1 MKSRV
6 SALCALLLVMLCY
19 QRIVYQIVYR
29 SADFCG
35 AHDHSLLALKLKP
48 LFADKAKGQQMRK
61 SVSQKSVE
69 QKPIDTQKELA
80 KIAGVRAKKHSQS

>member
-1 MKSRV
+1 MEILPLPSRKTYR
-6 SALCALLLVMLCY
+6 LGDKD
-19 QRIVYQIVYR
+19 RR